1 MSSKE
6 NVNSFI
12 AQELENFAVLKDKQC
27 TLLQKRDAIY
37 SDLMRVKEKE
47 AKMDP
52 SLIPEANQIHD
63 ILWKHGEILGTSS
76 SVLPEYARIRT
87 TLQKEVKNE
96 LQQLIDSFLR
106 NSPKFQEYLKFRNDW
121 EQYLEN
127 TQKELQSMNN
137 RTLYLLN
144 KVTTPP
150 RAKRGRNSK

>member
-12 AQELENFAVLKDKQC
+12 AQELEHFAVLKDKQ
-27 TLLQKRDAIY
+27 LLQKRDAIY

-47 AKMDP
+47 AKLDP
-52 SLIPEANQIHD
+52 ALIPEANQIHD

-76 SVLPEYARIRT
+76 SVLSEYARIRT

-96 LQQLIDSFLR
+96 LQELIDSFLR
-106 NSPKFQEYLKFRNDW
+106 SSPKFQEYLKFRNDW

-137 RTLYLLN
+137 RTLSLLN

-150 RAKRGRNSK
+150 RAKRGRNSN